1 MKKLAAFV
9 LALVM
14 VLSFC
19 TVALAKDVSTVA
31 YTYKQLGIDDL
42 KNLTG
47 EYTDFVVSIVDNAQ
61 YDLMKKINGATIF
74 CYDADGKMILFYLC
88 AGKQWYDGDGSVD
101 IDEFDLTQVAKI
113 ALQVNIGSPATT
125 NGWFTSPTVTANGVS
140 LKSAGNVGPLDSYY
154 ELYDGHVLNISISY
168 DVAQGN
174 DFNLFSLIGTYWTAK
189 WIGGMV
195 KEAATMPYLAPI
207 VKLAVPTAVIAV
219 IGHMLCHMG
228 APK

>member
-1 MKKLAAFV
+1 MKKFVAFV

-61 YDLMKKINGATIF
+61 YDLMQKISGATIS
-74 CYDADGKMILFYLC
+74 CYDADDKKVLYYDY
-88 AGKQWYDGDGSVD
+88 AGKQWYDEYNPVD

-113 ALQVNIGSPATT
+113 ALRVSIGHPSTT
-125 NGWFTSPTVTANGVS
+125 NGWFVSPTVTANGTS
-140 LKSAGNVGPLDSYY
+140 LSNFANDSTLDSFY
-154 ELYDGHVLNISISY
+154 ELYDGHILNIVISY

-219 IGHMLCHMG
+219 IGHVLCHMG